1 MDGLFGNAGQQAPNY
16 AQTGATFGRAIGRL
30 FGLRDPVLERRTILA
45 ETDFSDPSSI
55 RAAAQKLMAQ
65 GDIDAGI
72 QLASQA
78 RQIDEKERA
87 FGLQERQLTAADKR
101 AAAEQEYRNK
111 RLEISGKELDLKLDE
126 LDLRKDVNK
135 AQIDKI
141 KAEIKALDNGDYSI
155 REQKGP
161 GQETVAFVAINSK
174 PPFDQKI
181 IPVSGGV
188 AAPVGA
194 TSGKEPEEAKATT
207 RRGDRRPLGTFAG
220 EPR

>member
-87 FGLQERQLTAADKR
+87 FGLQERQTTAT
-101 AAAEQEYRNK
+101 EK
-111 RLEISGKELDLKLDE
+111 RLENEQLNQAARLDIDERTLELRKKELEQRADLTQ
-126 LDLRKDVNK
+126 
-135 AQIDKI
+135 AQIDKVY
-141 KAEIKALDNGDYSI
+141 AEIEKLDRGDYYI
-155 REQKGP
+155 VEQKG
-161 GQETVAFVAINSK
+161 GDLGTTTVGFIAINKRNPSDQRSIPLVSSGTTPAAATPTAPAPAASGNR
-174 PPFDQKI
+174 PPLSSF
-181 IPVSGGV
+181 G
-188 AAPVGA
+188 AP
-194 TSGKEPEEAKATT
+194 
-207 RRGDRRPLGTFAG
+207 R
-220 EPR
+220 